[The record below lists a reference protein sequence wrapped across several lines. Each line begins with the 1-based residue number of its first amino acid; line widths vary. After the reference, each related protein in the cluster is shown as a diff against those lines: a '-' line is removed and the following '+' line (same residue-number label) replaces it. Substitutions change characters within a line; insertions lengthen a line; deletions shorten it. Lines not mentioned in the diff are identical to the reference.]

1 MLGDVIR
8 TAQKLNGVQKN
19 KLEPQ
24 GTQRQNEFFKNRLI
38 NDKYL
43 IEDKVKLIR
52 CGLSVVQDSKT
63 GLYKL
68 CIDNKLYD
76 IPERKVEIG
85 VSDTDFGEFPIPEI
99 VD

>member
-1 MLGDVIR
+1 MR
-8 TAQKLNGVQKN
+8 RKN
-19 KLEPQ
+19 TDCDNHFGAKNCTLP
-24 GTQRQNEFFKNRLI
+24 TQRQNEFFKNQLI
-38 NDKYL
+38 HDKYL

-85 VSDTDFGEFPIPEI
+85 VSDTDIGEFPIPEI